1 MMSSNI
7 GESEPVLKINDL
19 FYEVEIDNNENETLK
34 QNSDTPMDENLV
46 ILEEI
51 GEILK
56 NCTILTEKQ
65 KLDYCESQRFFM
77 KLYLKE
83 VNREFN
89 KKNSINIRIK
99 NSSQ

>member
-7 GESEPVLKINDL
+7 GKSEPVLKINNL
-19 FYEVEIDNNENETLK
+19 FYEVEIDNKKIEFLEQT
-34 QNSDTPMDENLV
+34 SDNPIDDNLV

-56 NCTILTEKQ
+56 NCTILTENQ
-65 KLDYCESQRFFM
+65 KLDYCKSQRYFM

-83 VNREFN
+83 VNRDLN
-89 KKNSINIRIK
+89 RKTG
-99 NSSQ
+99 

>member
-19 FYEVEIDNNENETLK
+19 FYEVKIDNKEKEIPD
-34 QNSDTPMDENLV
+34 QSSEIPMDDNLV

-51 GEILK
+51 GEILR
-56 NCTILTEKQ
+56 NCTFLSEKQ
-65 KLDYCESQRFFM
+65 KLDYCKSQRYFM

-83 VNREFN
+83 VNRDLTN
-89 KKNSINIRIK
+89 KKV
-99 NSSQ
+99 

>member
-19 FYEVEIDNNENETLK
+19 FYEVEIDKTENETLE
-34 QNSDTPMDENLV
+34 QNSETPMDDNLA

-51 GEILK
+51 NEILH
-56 NCTILTEKQ
+56 NCTTLTENQ
-65 KLDYCESQRFFM
+65 KLDYCKSQRYFM

-83 VNREFN
+83 VNRDLT
-89 KKNSINIRIK
+89 R
-99 NSSQ
+99 

>member
-19 FYEVEIDNNENETLK
+19 FYEVEFDNK
-34 QNSDTPMDENLV
+34 QNEILEHNSETPVNDNLV

-51 GEILK
+51 GEILQ
-56 NCTILTEKQ
+56 NCTTLTENQ
-65 KLDYCESQRFFM
+65 KLDYCKSQRYFM

-83 VNREFN
+83 VNRDL
-89 KKNSINIRIK
+89 IRKPI
-99 NSSQ
+99 

>member
-19 FYEVEIDNNENETLK
+19 FYEVEIDNKKNEILE
-34 QNSDTPMDENLV
+34 QNSDTPMNDNLA

-51 GEILK
+51 GEILQ
-56 NCTILTEKQ
+56 NCTTLTENQ
-65 KLDYCESQRFFM
+65 KLDYCKSQRYFM

-83 VNREFN
+83 VNRDLTR
-89 KKNSINIRIK
+89 KTV
-99 NSSQ
+99 

>member
-7 GESEPVLKINDL
+7 GKSEPVLKINNL
-19 FYEVEIDNNENETLK
+19 FYEVEIDNKKIEFLE
-34 QNSDTPMDENLV
+34 QDSDNPIDDNLV

-56 NCTILTEKQ
+56 NCTILTENQ
-65 KLDYCESQRFFM
+65 KLDYCKSQRYFM

-83 VNREFN
+83 VNRDLN
-89 KKNSINIRIK
+89 RKTG
-99 NSSQ
+99 